1 MRRVQI
7 LRCGYVAIN
16 IACFCLL
23 YCFQQ
28 VSPPS
33 VDKDCGNPGNS
44 DPNIPDQPEDRIKEN
59 GDCDPTATNVKY

>member
-1 MRRVQI
+1 MW
-7 LRCGYVAIN
+7 LCGHQH
-16 IACFCLL
+16 CLFL
-23 YCFQQ
+23 FA
-28 VSPPS
+28 VLFPASPQS